1 MVIVMVDNNGN
12 SYHSPN
18 TEAFY
23 TEKEVNQQSGL
34 EVDHTQDGLR
44 TVSDTAGL
52 ETLPAEY
59 SKGAIPQTNYD
70 GPEKETWNVDDKE
83 IVSPDKSKE
92 LQRQSVFKR
101 RRKLWA
107 LVAALLVIVVVVAV
121 AVPLS
126 VRHKSG

>member
-1 MVIVMVDNNGN
+1 MGDNNGN
-12 SYHSPN
+12 SYRSPD

-23 TEKEVNQQSGL
+23 TEKEVNQQAGL
-34 EVDHTQDGLR
+34 EVDRTQDGLR

-83 IVSPDKSKE
+83 IVLPDESKE
-92 LQRQSVFKR
+92 HEKQSVFKR
-101 RRKLWA
+101 RWKLWA
-107 LVAALLVIVVVVAV
+107 LIAALLVVVVVVAV

>member
-1 MVIVMVDNNGN
+1 MVDNNGN
-12 SYHSPN
+12 SHHSPN
-18 TEAFY
+18 IEAFY
-23 TEKEVNQQSGL
+23 TEKEVHQQTDL

-52 ETLPAEY
+52 KTLPAEY
-59 SKGAIPQTNYD
+59 SKGAAPQTNYD

-83 IVSPDKSKE
+83 IVSPDESKE

-101 RRKLWA
+101 RWKLWA

>member
-1 MVIVMVDNNGN
+1 MLDNNGN

-23 TEKEVNQQSGL
+23 TEKEVSQQTGL
-34 EVDHTQDGLR
+34 EVDHTQDALR

-59 SKGAIPQTNYD
+59 SKGAIPQTNYS
-70 GPEKETWNVDDKE
+70 GPEKETWNLDDKE
-83 IVSPDKSKE
+83 IVSPDESKE
-92 LQRQSVFKR
+92 LQRQSLFKR

-107 LVAALLVIVVVVAV
+107 LVAALLVMVVVVAV

-126 VRHKSG
+126 VRRKSG